1 MSSAANQP
9 PAPPYHRER
18 RRRDDMA
25 GQQQAQTQDIIRQL
39 SDMFTPRLKEIQ
51 DKLDTLVTRREH
63 EKDLAEVNADFSNQ
77 QKQLDRLQTW
87 ADARPRKSAD
97 ADWVTRIETDVR
109 AIETRMAAQPEQTRA
124 TLNTLF
130 SGGGCLYM
138 IVALCVMVLFDVV
151 TIGVSVGLTLLMRGG

>member
-1 MSSAANQP
+1 
-9 PAPPYHRER
+9 
-18 RRRDDMA
+18 MA

-63 EKDLAEVNADFSNQ
+63 EKDLAEINADFGNQ

-97 ADWVTRIETDVR
+97 ADWVQRIETDVR
-109 AIETRMAAQPEQTRA
+109 AIETRMAQQPAETRA

-138 IVALCVMVLFDVV
+138 LLALGVMIVFDLL
-151 TIGVSVGLTLLMRGG
+151 TIGVSVALTLAIR

>member
-9 PAPPYHRER
+9 SAPPYHRER

-25 GQQQAQTQDIIRQL
+25 GQQQQAQTQDIIRQL

-63 EKDLAEVNADFSNQ
+63 EKDLAEINADFGNQ

-97 ADWVTRIETDVR
+97 ADWVQRIETDVR

-138 IVALCVMVLFDVV
+138 VLALGVMIVFDLL
-151 TIGVSVGLTLLMRGG
+151 TIGVSVALTLAIR